1 MFKNLLEKIKIVEG
15 ERRGANRQSPVD
27 APFAIRSRIGRKSD
41 LLIGLSGIA
50 VLVAAW
56 WLLTKFNVIG
66 EFFLPKPQSIVQG
79 VIDLHYDQGVLL
91 PAIKRSF
98 LRVTEALG
106 LTILIGVPIGV
117 LMGTFSPID
126 ALLRKVINGGKSVPT
141 SGLLGLVV
149 LWFGSN
155 ERGKVVFLFLG
166 AIFFMVILV
175 KNAVQSVNEDYVRV
189 AIDLGANRW
198 QTVLRVLLPGA
209 LPQIWDA
216 FAVCN
221 GIMWTYIVLVEY
233 LNANMSNLEN
243 LGLGV
248 LLRVS
253 TITNRPA
260 QVFAVLIII
269 AVISSMTDFLFR
281 VVRKFWLNW

>member
-1 MFKNLLEKIKIVEG
+1 MFKKLLEKIKILEA
-15 ERRGANRQSPVD
+15 EQRGANRQSPVD
-27 APFAIRSRIGRKSD
+27 APFAIRSRISQKSD
-41 LLIGLSGIA
+41 LFIGLFGIA
-50 VLVAAW
+50 ALLAAW
-56 WLLTKFNVIG
+56 WLLTRYNVIG
-66 EFFLPKPQSIVQG
+66 EFFLPKPQSIIQG
-79 VIDLHYDQGVLL
+79 VRDLHYDQQVLR
-91 PAIKRSF
+91 PAIWRSF

-106 LTILIGVPIGV
+106 LVTLIGVPIGV
-117 LMGTFSPID
+117 LMGAFSPID
-126 ALLRKVINGGKSVPT
+126 ALMRKLINGGKSVPT

-149 LWFGSN
+149 LWFGSS

-166 AIFFMVILV
+166 AIFFMIILV

-189 AIDLGANRW
+189 AIDLGAHRW
-198 QTVLRVLLPGA
+198 QTIFRVLLPGA
-209 LPQIWDA
+209 LPQIWEA
-216 FAVCN
+216 IAVCN

-233 LNANMSNLEN
+233 LNANLSNLEN

-269 AVISSMTDFLFR
+269 AVISSLTDFIFR
-281 VVRKFWLNW
+281 LVRKFWLNW

>member
-1 MFKNLLEKIKIVEG
+1 MFKKLLEKIKLVEVDQ
-15 ERRGANRQSPVD
+15 RGANRQSPVD
-27 APFAIRSRIGRKSD
+27 APFAIRSRIGRSLD
-41 LLIGLSGIA
+41 LFIGLSGVA
-50 VLVAAW
+50 VLLVAW
-56 WLLTKFNVIG
+56 WLLTKYNVVG

-79 VIDLHYDQGVLL
+79 ARDLHYDQQVLL

-106 LTILIGVPIGV
+106 LAILIGVPIGA

-126 ALLRKVINGGKSVPT
+126 ALLRKIINGGKSVPT

-149 LWFGSN
+149 LWFGSS

-175 KNAVQSVNEDYVRV
+175 KNAVQSVNDDYVRV
-189 AIDLGANRW
+189 AIDLGASRW
-198 QTVLRVLLPGA
+198 QTIFRVLLPGA
-209 LPQIWDA
+209 LPQIWEA
-216 FAVCN
+216 VAVCN

-233 LNANMSNLEN
+233 LNANLSNLDN

-269 AVISSMTDFLFR
+269 AVISSLTDFLLR
-281 VVRKFWLNW
+281 LVRKFWLNW